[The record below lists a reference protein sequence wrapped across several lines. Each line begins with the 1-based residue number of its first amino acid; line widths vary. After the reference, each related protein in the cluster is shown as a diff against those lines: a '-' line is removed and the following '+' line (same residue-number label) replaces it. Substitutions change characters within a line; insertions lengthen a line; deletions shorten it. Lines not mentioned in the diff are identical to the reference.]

1 MHTPQKHK
9 GRRFR
14 CLRPF
19 NLLTDLEDMSDWGGK
34 CAGTALR
41 IAGILHCV
49 ENRISPDKTLVSGRT
64 MKRAIKITEYFLEH
78 PQYAYSVMGADKT
91 LHEANYILRR
101 VESQARRE
109 FTKSGLYHLGR
120 NKSFKRA
127 DDMLHALDLLIEYGY
142 LKKRSY
148 YQATGGRPK
157 GDSYLL
163 NPLYFDR

>member
-9 GRRFR
+9 GCRFR

-91 LHEANYILRR
+91 LHEA
-101 VESQARRE
+101 
-109 FTKSGLYHLGR
+109 K
-120 NKSFKRA
+120 
-127 DDMLHALDLLIEYGY
+127 
-142 LKKRSY
+142 
-148 YQATGGRPK
+148 
-157 GDSYLL
+157 
-163 NPLYFDR
+163 